1 MPSAR
6 ADAVERE
13 LGVNVMTSH
22 QAITWAC
29 LRRAGIADRIAGFGR
44 LLREF

>member
-1 MPSAR
+1 MHVLP
-6 ADAVERE
+6 DVIERE
-13 LGVNVMTSH
+13 LGVSVMTSH

-29 LRRAGIADRIAGFGR
+29 LRRAGVTDKIAGYGR